1 MAPIRLF
8 PLLLVA
14 AVVTA
19 CTGDDDVP
27 ASTTSTT
34 TSTVVLEV
42 APVESQADAYF
53 NALAANQPD
62 DPAAASAV
70 PGSDA
75 ALYAEHQAAARG
87 LLGVTATRTLV
98 AGGLGFEICELDAAC
113 TTYSAVVSDPVSGL
127 LTGFSIDDVPV
138 AGRIVGGGLVA
149 DRDGAVA
156 RVASGYQSNDGDV
169 FVLVE
174 IDNTTDVP
182 IEMFGFA
189 GVLNTGAGG
198 TGVEAIGAWGDQQF
212 PAGADGEL
220 LLQFPAAELDGM
232 IQLSGLRG
240 DGLDISLDVRLPDPA

>member
-1 MAPIRLF
+1 MARIRLF
-8 PLLLVA
+8 PLL
-14 AVVTA
+14 VVIVLAA

-53 NALAANQPD
+53 DALAANQPD

-75 ALYAEHQAAARG
+75 ARYAEHQAAARG
-87 LLGVTATRTLV
+87 LLGVTTTRTLV
-98 AGGLGFEICELDAAC
+98 TGGVDFEICELDDAC

-127 LTGFSIDDVPV
+127 VAGFSIDDVSV

-149 DRDGAVA
+149 DGDGAVA
-156 RVASGYQSNDGDV
+156 RVASAHQTNDGDV

-189 GVLNTGAGG
+189 GVLNDGAGG

-212 PAGADGEL
+212 PAGAVGEL
-220 LLQFPAAELDGM
+220 LLQFPAADLNGVV
-232 IQLSGLRG
+232 QLSGLRG
-240 DGLDISLDVRLPDPA
+240 DGLDISLDLRLPNPA